1 MMVLINVAYY
11 HIHSTIDAE
20 HNIRL
25 GSEDFMP
32 VFQRLKFKMKIAY
45 SSWKKDL
52 YIHDHLFRTIEK
64 TVKEKSQLAKK

>member
-1 MMVLINVAYY
+1 MVLINVAYY
-11 HIHSTIDAE
+11 HIHQIVDAE
-20 HNIRL
+20 YNIRL
-25 GSEDFMP
+25 SSEDFMP

-64 TVKEKSQLAKK
+64 TVKEKTQLAKK

>member
-25 GSEDFMP
+25 SSEDFMP

-45 SSWKKDL
+45 SCWKKDL
-52 YIHDHLFRTIEK
+52 FIHDHLFKTIER
-64 TVKEKSQLAKK
+64 TVKEKFLLAKK